1 MASDFASIFSH
12 IHNWALFLLWFQ
24 LFILSEVISPLISHN
39 WAPTDLGSSSFHL
52 FTLFMWFSRQEY
64 WSGLPFPSS
73 VGHILLV
80 LSTMTHPS
88 WVALH
93 GMVYSFIELDK
104 TVVHVISLVSFLWF
118 DFHSVCPLMDKDK
131 RLMEAP
137 WWERLMG
144 KLDLVLRGRA
154 MLSKSWIQL
163 PADGW
168 GCVPSLLFDP
178 RPNYGGGNEDNRDLL
193 QQVSHRPKSVPPTLQ
208 HRTGKGQL
216 SFQSQR
222 KAMPKNAQ
230 TTTQL
235 QSSHM
240 LVK

>member
-1 MASDFASIFSH
+1 
-12 IHNWALFLLWFQ
+12 
-24 LFILSEVISPLISHN
+24 
-39 WAPTDLGSSSFHL
+39 
-52 FTLFMWFSRQEY
+52 
-64 WSGLPFPSS
+64 
-73 VGHILLV
+73 
-80 LSTMTHPS
+80 MTRPS

-93 GMVYSFIELDK
+93 GIVQSFIELDK
-104 TVVHVISLVSFLWF
+104 TVVCVISLVSFLWF

-137 WWERLMG
+137 DGRDWLMG

-168 GCVPSLLFDP
+168 GCVRSLLFDP

-193 QQVSHRPKSVPPTLQ
+193 QKVPGRPKSVPPTLQ
-208 HRTGKGQL
+208 HRTGKGQF